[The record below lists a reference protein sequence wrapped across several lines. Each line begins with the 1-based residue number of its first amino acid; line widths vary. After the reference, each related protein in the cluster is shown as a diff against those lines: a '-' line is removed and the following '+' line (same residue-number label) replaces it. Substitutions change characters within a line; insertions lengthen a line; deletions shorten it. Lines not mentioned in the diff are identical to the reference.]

1 MDRPNANLVFLFNK
15 QSRCRMLLT
24 VRGNK
29 MTMLT
34 VLQFSDIN
42 IVFKSADPD
51 DFYSKFL

>member
-1 MDRPNANLVFLFNK
+1 MDRPNANLVFLFKK
-15 QSRCRMLLT
+15 QSRCRMLLA